1 MVIFSLQTWLSLSKD
16 LYNNFIIN
24 HKKRNTDFPGV
35 LAYTPFLTIESIFNI
50 FDYMLPDLI
59 KRCIMH
65 YEYLKGALSSQTV
78 FGKPFENDEKHFIF
92 HLKSSSRSQ
101 DI

>member
-1 MVIFSLQTWLSLSKD
+1 
-16 LYNNFIIN
+16 
-24 HKKRNTDFPGV
+24 
-35 LAYTPFLTIESIFNI
+35 
-50 FDYMLPDLI
+50 
-59 KRCIMH
+59 MH
-65 YEYLKGALSSQTV
+65 YEYLKGALSSQTI